1 LSQDKTKSGIN
12 HSASSLGIISQLQQ
26 SIEHPQYFPLK
37 IPNAEIAD
45 VSNHSNQQVYM
56 LRNPNLNKYLQ
67 IGEQEL
73 FFWKL
78 FDGKNSIKDLNIE
91 YINQYGELGDTILQ
105 QLLHLLK
112 SNGFL
117 QEPPQPVIQ
126 IISQKIHTKTAFEK
140 FISLISW
147 FFHSS
152 LKTSHTDRYFTWLYR
167 CVGYLLFLKPLA
179 FLDF

>member
-1 LSQDKTKSGIN
+1 MSQDKTKSGIN

-126 IISQKIHTKTAFEK
+126 IISQRSTKTAFEN
-140 FISLISW
+140 
-147 FFHSS
+147 
-152 LKTSHTDRYFTWLYR
+152 
-167 CVGYLLFLKPLA
+167 LFLSFLMVFPFFINHRSCWIVFCLA
-179 FLDF
+179 L